1 MPDSF
6 LVLLDRDG
14 TINVDKHYLADPD
27 GLDLLPGALDGL
39 RLLRDA
45 GAVLAIVTNQSG
57 IGRGL
62 FDQAAADAVNDRLV
76 SILAEHEI
84 EIAHVATC
92 PHHPDDGCGCRKP
105 ADGLALECAA
115 ATGLPLKTAWVI
127 GDKDS
132 DMGLAEA
139 VGARGVLIGQG
150 GQIDLAAAA
159 NLILSERA

>member
-1 MPDSF
+1 MPDPF

-27 GLDLLPGALDGL
+27 GLELLPHAIDGL
-39 RLLRDA
+39 QSLRDA
-45 GAVLAIVTNQSG
+45 GAILAIVTNQSG

-62 FDQAAADAVNDRLV
+62 FDQATADAVNDRLV
-76 SILAEHEI
+76 TMLAERDI

-92 PHHPDDGCGCRKP
+92 PHHPDAGCGCRKP
-105 ADGLALECAA
+105 AAGLALECAA
-115 ATGLPLKTAWVI
+115 ATGLALKTAWVI

-132 DMGLAEA
+132 DMGLADA
-139 VGARGVLIGQG
+139 VGARAVLIGQG

-159 NLILSERA
+159 DLILSERA